1 MAQEVTAGPVISAA
15 AQVFACRA
23 FRAGDLPFVR
33 DSWLRSA
40 WDVQNRALK
49 ADGVKS
55 RARALAGAAWHGI
68 NRPKVT
74 ALLLSPSGVTVS
86 MACDRSDDDHLAG
99 WLAVKGPSVIYAYTK
114 AAYRGWGL
122 IQMLA
127 DAAGVEWRRP

>member
-1 MAQEVTAGPVISAA
+1 MTALSNAQPSAA
-15 AQVFACRA
+15 AQVFLVRP
-23 FRAGDLPFVR
+23 FRGGDLAFVR

-49 ADGVKS
+49 ADGVRS
-55 RARALAGAAWHGI
+55 RARAIAGAAWQGI

-74 ALLLSPSGVTVS
+74 ALLLDPGGVTVTL
-86 MACDRSDDDHLAG
+86 ACDRSDDDHLAG
-99 WLAVKGPSVIYAYTK
+99 WLAVGPGPSVIYAYTK
-114 AAYRGWGL
+114 QAYRGWGL